1 MNGERFVHLI
11 QRYYPFRGGSEYYF
25 QTLSERL
32 AADGADVRLV
42 TTDAWDL
49 EYFWNPERRRVDIPF
64 QRHNGVKIYR
74 TPAHHLPFSN
84 LSHQVIRRG
93 MGELSRVRF
102 PGQIS
107 LFERLST
114 FGPWLPELPELLERV
129 SDGAALIHPANIA
142 LESLIRES
150 VTVARSNDIPLV
162 ITPKLHLG
170 EDDRSVVRRYYTM
183 PHQMKLLRQADQVMT
198 QTSVEAEFLIEQG
211 VEDDRLRVVGLGID
225 VEDVTGGDPER
236 ARTELGID
244 GPMVLSLGAA
254 AYDKGT
260 VHACQAVIE
269 LNRTRNEPITMVVAG
284 PIISNFQAYYDT
296 LSEEQR
302 RWIRVL
308 GYVEDQLRV
317 DLLAACDLLVLAS
330 RTEAFGY
337 VFLEAW
343 ANGKPVIGARAG
355 GIPAVID
362 HGVDGLL
369 VPFGDVARLADAIG
383 TVIDDPVL
391 SRELGEAGNAGKVVD
406 IESWYQ
412 KVMDGYREV
421 MGSRVERSALDASSR
436 V

>member
-1 MNGERFVHLI
+1 MNSQRFVHLI

-49 EYFWNPERRRVDIPF
+49 EYFWNPGRRRVDIPF

-74 TPAHHLPFSN
+74 TPAHHLPMSN

-102 PGQIS
+102 PGQIR
-107 LFERLST
+107 LLERLSM
-114 FGPWLPELPELLERV
+114 FSPWLPELPGLLDRL
-129 SDGAALIHPANIA
+129 SGGAALIHAANIA

-150 VTVARSNDIPLV
+150 ARVASRNDIPLV

-170 EDDRSVVRRYYTM
+170 ESSQSTVRRYYTM
-183 PHQMKLLRQADQVMT
+183 PHQMNLLRQADQIMT

-211 VEDDRLRVVGLGID
+211 VDAERLRVVGLGID
-225 VEDVTGGDPER
+225 VDEVTSGDPDR
-236 ARTELGID
+236 ARESLEID
-244 GPMVLSLGAA
+244 GPLVLSLGAA

-260 VHACQAVIE
+260 IHSCQAVLA
-269 LNRTRNEPITMVVAG
+269 LNRARSEPITLVVAG
-284 PIISNFQAYYDT
+284 PMMSNFQAYYDS
-296 LSEEQR
+296 LSDEDR

-308 GYVEDQLRV
+308 GYVDDQLRT

-343 ANGKPVIGARAG
+343 ANGKPVVGARAG

-362 HGVDGLL
+362 DGEDGLL
-369 VPFGDVARLADAIG
+369 VPFGNVSTLSDAI
-383 TVIDDPVL
+383 TQIVDDHQL
-391 SRELGEAGNAGKVVD
+391 ARSLGMSGQQNKVVD
-406 IESWYQ
+406 IDSWYS

-421 MGSRVERSALDASSR
+421 MGSTGVRSELDVASGT
-436 V
+436 